1 MTWVSDTQHFLMPSS
16 RDQAFLSALA
26 RDYVGIRKYISLE
39 NFGIL
44 PTTGY
49 AAFYGIKVEE
59 DEYS

>member
-1 MTWVSDTQHFLMPSS
+1 MPSS